1 MIVLLSAPRP
11 MSGCRRRARREGTD
25 GSRCSRPGIGVSN
38 ERGSLHPLRMMTL
51 VGTLRMVRRG
61 AHPGAEEAAMGMM
74 FRPRRPLMRV
84 AAGAATATVAYKAG
98 QRRTQQNQYNDQAAP
113 PQAAPAPAAPAP
125 APTDSTAE
133 LERLAKLHE
142 SGALNDEEFA
152 AAK

>member
-1 MIVLLSAPRP
+1 
-11 MSGCRRRARREGTD
+11 
-25 GSRCSRPGIGVSN
+25 
-38 ERGSLHPLRMMTL
+38 
-51 VGTLRMVRRG
+51 
-61 AHPGAEEAAMGMM
+61 MGMM

-98 QRRTQQNQYNDQAAP
+98 QRRTQQNQYNDQAQAADAQTQAPP

-125 APTDSTAE
+125 ADSTAE

-152 AAK
+152 AAKAKLLGL

>member
-1 MIVLLSAPRP
+1 
-11 MSGCRRRARREGTD
+11 
-25 GSRCSRPGIGVSN
+25 
-38 ERGSLHPLRMMTL
+38 
-51 VGTLRMVRRG
+51 
-61 AHPGAEEAAMGMM
+61 MGMM

-98 QRRTQQNQYNDQAAP
+98 QRRNQQDQYNDQAQAAYAQTQAAP

-125 APTDSTAE
+125 ADSTAE

-152 AAK
+152 AAKAKLLGL

>member
-1 MIVLLSAPRP
+1 
-11 MSGCRRRARREGTD
+11 
-25 GSRCSRPGIGVSN
+25 
-38 ERGSLHPLRMMTL
+38 
-51 VGTLRMVRRG
+51 
-61 AHPGAEEAAMGMM
+61 MGMM

-98 QRRTQQNQYNDQAAP
+98 QRRTEQNQYNDQA
-113 PQAAPAPAAPAP
+113 QAAPPPAPAAP

-152 AAK
+152 AAKSKLLGL